1 MEAGTGIEPVFT
13 DLQSR
18 PFQSP
23 INGLGSE
30 TYQDKRCTTREPDT
44 APEGPE
50 KENPGAQGSATG
62 ARECEKNF
70 RSERY
75 RLRAERSTT
84 LCMAIAECDRDD
96 AVMLMEAALWDL
108 RAGAPGPVFLSI
120 MQEAEDWADW
130 ATVSERK
137 AYCLASFNRLSAPDR
152 AAFLAHV
159 TGGGHG

>member
-1 MEAGTGIEPVFT
+1 MACPTL
-13 DLQSR
+13 DSA
-18 PFQSP
+18 P
-23 INGLGSE
+23 IDNLG
-30 TYQDKRCTTREPDT
+30 
-44 APEGPE
+44 
-50 KENPGAQGSATG
+50 ENPVLS
-62 ARECEKNF
+62 NP
-70 RSERY
+70 SEGLENENPAASGKANGVDQLGKSFKTEYY
-75 RLRAERSTT
+75 RKRAEAATA
-84 LCMAIAECDRDD
+84 LCHAIAACDRDD
-96 AVMLMEAALWDL
+96 AVVLMEAAIWDL